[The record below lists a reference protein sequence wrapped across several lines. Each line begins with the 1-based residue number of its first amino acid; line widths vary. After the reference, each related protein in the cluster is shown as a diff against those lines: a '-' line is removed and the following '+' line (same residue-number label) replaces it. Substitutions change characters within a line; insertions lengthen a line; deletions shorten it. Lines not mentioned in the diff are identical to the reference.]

1 MIGGEQGGRE
11 RRLHDS
17 QVPGTGDQLAAGAL
31 AEVEIAAGLGR
42 DAKLTFGHTRE
53 MSRLARGLGP
63 DKSGQTSLSNILWL
77 TLKCSKCS

>member
-17 QVPGTGDQLAAGAL
+17 QVPGTGDQLAGGAL

-53 MSRLARGLGP
+53 
-63 DKSGQTSLSNILWL
+63 IV
-77 TLKCSKCS
+77 